1 MKDDLHLL
9 EYLQYAEKFP
19 IDYEAA
25 AMGEFNWFHI
35 IANMWYSQLSSEINF
50 EQLLCHLYLFCHRP
64 QKLINMK
71 IPIEN
76 LITNIVMLFSDYN
89 ENFVQEIVRPRTTE
103 EIKQRIL
110 RYVNIY
116 DCQHAHHRLTYD
128 ERVRYRVTNDLEY
141 PYWPW

>member
-1 MKDDLHLL
+1 ML
-9 EYLQYAEKFP
+9 YR
-19 IDYEAA
+19 
-25 AMGEFNWFHI
+25 
-35 IANMWYSQLSSEINF
+35 
-50 EQLLCHLYLFCHRP
+50 LYLFFHGL
-64 QKLINMK
+64 QKLINMQ
-71 IPIEN
+71 ILIEN

-116 DCQHAHHRLTYD
+116 DCQHADHRLTYD